1 MVDLT
6 PKVVE
11 ATDTTTYERGSGK
24 TRKITR
30 VVYMLGELGSFT
42 AEFDQGT
49 FTDAALDEVMRERAR
64 ALQRHT

>member
-30 VVYMLGELGSFT
+30 VTYLLGALGPFV
-42 AEFDQGT
+42 AEFDEGK
-49 FTDAALDEVMRERAR
+49 FTDSALDDVMRERAR
-64 ALQRHT
+64 ALERHA